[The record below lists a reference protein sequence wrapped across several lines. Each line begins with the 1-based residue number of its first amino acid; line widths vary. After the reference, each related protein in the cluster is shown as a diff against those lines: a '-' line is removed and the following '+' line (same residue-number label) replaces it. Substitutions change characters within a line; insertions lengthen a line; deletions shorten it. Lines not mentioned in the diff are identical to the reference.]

1 MRVLG
6 AARYAINTSR
16 GLRRDDIMLE
26 RASYT
31 QRLVF
36 GVARHERTKLVL
48 RRQSIPLVGAAKRNA
63 GYTPTV
69 LALIGEIVGENRLMR
84 AVKAANRDARC
95 GETYA
100 SGDSGEPQ
108 RCAAAAQCV
117 LRESG
122 HYGSD
127 AQ

>member
-6 AARYAINTSR
+6 AARYAINTSG
-16 GLRRDDIMLE
+16 GLRRDDTMLE

-31 QRLVF
+31 QRFVF
-36 GVARHERTKLVL
+36 GVARHERTKLVP

-84 AVKAANRDARC
+84 AVKAAN
-95 GETYA
+95 
-100 SGDSGEPQ
+100 
-108 RCAAAAQCV
+108 
-117 LRESG
+117 LRIPTKAPCCNEMMPPPLTE
-122 HYGSD
+122 
-127 AQ
+127 